1 MPKIKLSSHFV
12 SHVTCPKGKRKEL
25 YFDTSNRGLSLEVR
39 ISGGKTYYLR
49 YTDARS
55 RTRYLKLADASDVSL
70 SQARNLCDQAR
81 NKIAMGED
89 PNAEKAIK
97 RQVPTFRDFA
107 LEQYLPYA
115 KSYKAS
121 WQTDECLLRVHLI
134 PAFGTKHLDEITKND
149 VIKFRQAA
157 LDSGAKPGTVNRR
170 LILLRYIFN
179 LAVRDWEVPGV
190 PSNPTHG
197 VALLEENNKKERY
210 ITEEELKRLYDAVK
224 RSQNT
229 MLQYILP
236 MLVVTGARRG
246 EVLNAKWED
255 FDLERRMWRIP
266 KAKSGKARHI
276 PLGENALR
284 VLEAVRGI
292 SRSEYPFGN
301 PKTGKPYKHT
311 YSAWNTARVKAGL
324 PEVRMHDLR
333 HSFASFLINS
343 GRSLYEVQKLLGHT
357 QVKTTQRYAHLTQ
370 ETLLDAADVGT
381 ASLTA
386 ILAPDQGLIRHI
398 AETVNSNEY
407 SSN

>member
-1 MPKIKLSSHFV
+1 M
-12 SHVTCPKGKRKEL
+12 
-25 YFDTSNRGLSLEVR
+25 
-39 ISGGKTYYLR
+39 
-49 YTDARS
+49 
-55 RTRYLKLADASDVSL
+55 
-70 SQARNLCDQAR
+70 
-81 NKIAMGED
+81 
-89 PNAEKAIK
+89 
-97 RQVPTFRDFA
+97 
-107 LEQYLPYA
+107 
-115 KSYKAS
+115 
-121 WQTDECLLRVHLI
+121 
-134 PAFGTKHLDEITKND
+134 
-149 VIKFRQAA
+149 
-157 LDSGAKPGTVNRR
+157 
-170 LILLRYIFN
+170 
-179 LAVRDWEVPGV
+179 
-190 PSNPTHG
+190 
-197 VALLEENNKKERY
+197 EENNKKERY

-292 SRSEYPFGN
+292 SKSEYPFGN
-301 PKTGKPYKHT
+301 PKTGKPYRHI

-357 QVKTTQRYAHLTQ
+357 QVKTTQRYAHLSQ
-370 ETLLDAADVGT
+370 ETLIDAADVGT

-386 ILAPDQGLIRHI
+386 ILTPNQDSIPQIENAANLRGYMAD
-398 AETVNSNEY
+398 
-407 SSN
+407 